1 MRTIKK
7 KIQYRDNKNENSIF
21 TYLFDPEI
29 DKQLCIDT
37 AYEVYRIFTNSLYF
51 YLSKD
56 DISDSV
62 ALCEEYS
69 CLPNKKVKTEN
80 ESGDQSR

>member
-29 DKQLCIDT
+29 DK
-37 AYEVYRIFTNSLYF
+37 
-51 YLSKD
+51 
-56 DISDSV
+56 
-62 ALCEEYS
+62 
-69 CLPNKKVKTEN
+69 
-80 ESGDQSR
+80 